1 MRKLNTIIVLI
12 IMILI
17 IDHIIFGSMHFLGTG
32 ASVIKPL
39 AMIMFLLVLIHA
51 VISMIITIR
60 AEKVGFKTKAR
71 YNKENRQ
78 FWLRRAS
85 GMAIV
90 ILAFIHAYSMV
101 KNEKGIP
108 NITRMPKALRF
119 STPLLI
125 LSVGIHL
132 LGNIR
137 PLLISLGIRKLDR
150 YEKIIKVLVILITL
164 FAMVANIIYII
175 NMIKR
180 GR

>member
-1 MRKLNTIIVLI
+1 MLCR
-12 IMILI
+12 
-17 IDHIIFGSMHFLGTG
+17 
-32 ASVIKPL
+32 
-39 AMIMFLLVLIHA
+39 
-51 VISMIITIR
+51 
-60 AEKVGFKTKAR
+60 
-71 YNKENRQ
+71 
-78 FWLRRAS
+78 
-85 GMAIV
+85 
-90 ILAFIHAYSMV
+90 

-137 PLLISLGIRKLDR
+137 PLLISFGIRKLDR
-150 YEKIIKVLVILITL
+150 YEKIIKVLVMLITL

-175 NMIKR
+175 KMIKR